1 MRAGLSC
8 ASALVAV
15 ALARPAVAAD
25 APPAAADAL
34 RQYQELDR
42 ELRFVEQEYFRPDES
57 QAQRAHRKFSQAE
70 VQFLLENWRSAIV
83 LLYDAVDDPDF
94 RSSAD
99 YPSALYYL
107 GESLYREGEYKTARN
122 YFRQL
127 LATPD
132 ALHQREALLR
142 ALDIAFRTR
151 DAQGVDLLLEQGRA
165 RFGDKPPPEL
175 AYLSAKAIATRR
187 DLSAADRRRQATD
200 AFAAVPP
207 PLHLQAAYWQG
218 ALAVEGGDLD
228 GAAARF
234 RSCTGMPAADVTQRE
249 VHEQCAMA
257 LGRVE
262 ADQGHVQEAIDAY
275 QEVDRESPRFAD
287 ALYEMA
293 WAWVKAK
300 KYEQALRTVGLVTDL
315 YPDSRLAPE
324 ATILQGHL
332 YLRLGRY
339 DEAIETYNKVINQFG
354 PVRDEIDSI
363 LAMNEDPVGYF
374 NEMLARQDKPF
385 EATSV
390 LPPVALRWASTQQDV
405 SRALAV
411 VSELE
416 GGRRDLA
423 EGRQL
428 AERLD
433 AVLLRNDGLDAFAA
447 LKEGYGRAEAVENGA
462 LWLQGRILDEEE
474 RIVQPSLS
482 GDPKAAAALERARA
496 DRLALEQKV
505 RALPRTPT
513 EVLERQERLKARF
526 AGLEKRAFQLGYVIE
541 ASNAALA
548 GTQAWL
554 EAHSG
559 DAGTAEGRAEVQDEV
574 RKQEAVVQAYSESL
588 KALEAEIARSADAVA
603 GNEGT
608 SLEASLREAYQRA
621 VAVESDELAPL
632 RAKAG
637 GPERSRLEQLEQLRG
652 QLPELMARAGKVQ
665 SQLRGQALN
674 GSTGIRAQ
682 VAAER
687 QRLDESSGEL
697 ARAQQETKNLVGQI
711 ALESFR
717 HVRGQ
722 FYDLVLKADVGIV
735 DVAWQKKHERVE
747 KIQTLASQ
755 KATDLAAMEADYK
768 SVLQEGQ

>member
-1 MRAGLSC
+1 MRAGLSR

-15 ALARPAVAAD
+15 ALAFPAAGAD
-25 APPAAADAL
+25 APPAADAL
-34 RQYQELDR
+34 RQYQDLDR

-57 QAQRAHRKFSQAE
+57 QSQRSHRKFSQAE
-70 VQFLLENWRSAIV
+70 VQFLLENWRPAIV

-94 RSSAD
+94 RSSAE
-99 YPSALYYL
+99 YPTALYYL
-107 GESLYREGEYKTARN
+107 GESLYHEGEYKTARN
-122 YFRQL
+122 HFRQL
-127 LATPD
+127 LAIPGAPHQRD
-132 ALHQREALLR
+132 ALVRS
-142 ALDIAFRTR
+142 LDIAVRTR
-151 DAQGVDLLLEQGRA
+151 DAQGVDLLLDQGHQM
-165 RFGDKPPPEL
+165 FGEKPPPEL

-187 DLSAADRRRQATD
+187 DLAPAERRRQASA

-218 ALAVEGGDLD
+218 ALALEGRDLD
-228 GAAARF
+228 GAASRF
-234 RSCTGMPAADVTQRE
+234 RACEGMPAADARQRE
-249 VHEQCAMA
+249 VHELCAMA

-262 ADQGHVQEAIDAY
+262 AEQGNMQQAIDAY

-339 DEAIETYNKVINQFG
+339 DEAIETYNKVIDQFG

-363 LAMNEDPVGYF
+363 LTMNEDPVRYF
-374 NEMLARQDKPF
+374 NEILGRQEKPF

-390 LPPVALRWASTQQDV
+390 LPPVALRWASTQRDV

-411 VSELE
+411 VGDLD
-416 GGRRDLA
+416 GGRRELA
-423 EGRQL
+423 EGRQM
-428 AERLD
+428 ADRLD
-433 AVLLRNDGLDAFAA
+433 AALLRNDGLDAFGA

-462 LWLQGRILDEEE
+462 LWLEGRILDEEE
-474 RIVQPSLS
+474 QLAAPELAADPAAVASL
-482 GDPKAAAALERARA
+482 GRARA
-496 DRLALEQKV
+496 ARLALEQKV

-513 EVLERQERLKARF
+513 EVRERQERLKARF
-526 AGLEKRAFQLGYVIE
+526 AGLEKRAFQLGYVVD
-541 ASNAALA
+541 ASTAALA

-554 EAHSG
+554 EQHAG
-559 DAGTAEGRAEVQDEV
+559 DAGTAEGRAEVQEEV
-574 RKQEAVVQAYSESL
+574 RKQEAVVRSYAEEL
-588 KALEAEIARSADAVA
+588 KALEAEIARAADAVA

-608 SLEASLREAYQRA
+608 STEASLREAYQRA
-621 VAVESDELAPL
+621 VAVESDELAPW
-632 RAKAG
+632 RAKVG
-637 GPERSRLEQLEQLRG
+637 GPQRARMEQLEQLRG

-665 SQLRGQALN
+665 SQLRGQALS

-687 QRLDESSGEL
+687 QRLDESSAEL
-697 ARAQQETKNLVGQI
+697 AQAQQETKNLVGQI
-711 ALESFR
+711 AIESFR
-717 HVRGQ
+717 QVRAQ

-735 DVAWQKKHERVE
+735 DVAWQKKRERID

-755 KATDLAAMEADYK
+755 KATDLSAMDEDYK
-768 SVLQEGQ
+768 GVLQEGQ